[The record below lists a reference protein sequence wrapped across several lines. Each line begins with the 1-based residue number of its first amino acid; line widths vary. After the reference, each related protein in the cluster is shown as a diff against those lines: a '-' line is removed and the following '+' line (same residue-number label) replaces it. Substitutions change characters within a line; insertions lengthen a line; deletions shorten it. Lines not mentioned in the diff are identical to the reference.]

1 MPSLSIEVNSKYSK
15 ARFKVGDEV
24 LITSSKNL
32 IQGKEGVV
40 LEAVYVGNG
49 TSFTKTD
56 SIDEWLY
63 QVQYNPVEG
72 RSIGNHKHIHYFNE
86 SELDFT
92 LQRKREDKLKEL
104 GI

>member
-1 MPSLSIEVNSKYSK
+1 MPSLSIEVNSNYSK

-24 LITSSKNL
+24 LITSRKNL
-32 IQGKEGVV
+32 VQGGSIEGVV
-40 LEAVYVGNG
+40 LEVVLVGKLRG
-49 TSFTKTD
+49 D

-72 RSIGNHKHIHYFNE
+72 RSIGNHKHVNYFNE

-92 LQRKREDKLKEL
+92 LQRKREEKLKEL

>member
-1 MPSLSIEVNSKYSK
+1 M
-15 ARFKVGDEV
+15 
-24 LITSSKNL
+24 ITSRKNL
-32 IQGKEGVV
+32 LQGGPIQGVV
-40 LEAVYVGNG
+40 LEVVRVGKLRGN
-49 TSFTKTD
+49 

-72 RSIGNHKHIHYFNE
+72 RSIGNHKHINYFNE